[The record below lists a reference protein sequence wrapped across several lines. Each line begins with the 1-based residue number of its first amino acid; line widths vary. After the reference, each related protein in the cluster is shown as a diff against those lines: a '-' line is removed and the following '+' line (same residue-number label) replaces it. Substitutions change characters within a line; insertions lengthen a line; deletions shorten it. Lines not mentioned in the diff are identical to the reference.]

1 MVEIAQ
7 KLDQLAS
14 LYSSSDK
21 LKSEKQELI
30 NGLISPEILL
40 KIQEIETEYTE
51 KEKGITDKIDILE
64 VEIKADTL
72 KFGKTVK
79 ASRFISMWSK
89 GRVTWDN
96 KGLSTY
102 STTHP
107 EILVKRKNAG
117 EFRTNNVQNIVN
129 LYLPLLILYR

>member
-14 LYSSSDK
+14 LYSSSDR

-51 KEKGITDKIDILE
+51 KEKGITDKSIF
-64 VEIKADTL
+64 L
-72 KFGKTVK
+72 KLK
-79 ASRFISMWSK
+79 
-89 GRVTWDN
+89 
-96 KGLSTY
+96 
-102 STTHP
+102 
-107 EILVKRKNAG
+107 
-117 EFRTNNVQNIVN
+117 
-129 LYLPLLILYR
+129 